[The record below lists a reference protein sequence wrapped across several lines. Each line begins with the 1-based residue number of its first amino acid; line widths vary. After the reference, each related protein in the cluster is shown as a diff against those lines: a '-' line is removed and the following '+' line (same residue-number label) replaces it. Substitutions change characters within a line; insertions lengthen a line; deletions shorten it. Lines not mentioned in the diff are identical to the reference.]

1 MQILTRSLLN
11 QALRVYLSLKFL
23 IQGQYHARLNGE
35 NKFIFHES
43 ASGWLPIPSNG
54 KFQTAIL
61 FSYPFVNTVY
71 VVITSSLW
79 LTSWWADE
87 LTGCMNEYS
96 TLRNEAS
103 IFACMR
109 MPFNYSRGFVLCNI
123 CWDIKVMVDAALL
136 VSGLKIIREKG
147 HKEGNSK
154 SKTTNVYMEDYG
166 EIFSVKKQV
175 YEFMI

>member
-1 MQILTRSLLN
+1 MQILTRSLLDL
-11 QALRVYLSLKFL
+11 ALRVYLSLKFL

-136 VSGLKIIREKG
+136 VSGLKKNEREGSQGRKQ
-147 HKEGNSK
+147 KKWNY
-154 SKTTNVYMEDYG
+154 NV
-166 EIFSVKKQV
+166 
-175 YEFMI
+175 